1 MIYFKPT
8 PNKKK
13 IERNRLTGTRQ
24 FPSYSL
30 VTKIETSINVVTVY
44 VSFVPVFV
52 RLWGKREYYYVVGHF
67 KNIFF

>member
-13 IERNRLTGTRQ
+13 IERNRLTGTTQ

-52 RLWGKREYYYVVGHF
+52 RL
-67 KNIFF
+67 

>member
-8 PNKKK
+8 PNKK
-13 IERNRLTGTRQ
+13 IERNRLTGTTQ

-52 RLWGKREYYYVVGHF
+52 RLWDKREYYYVVGHF